1 MSSNGR
7 LPELIPDQLD
17 PQQRSVYEAILASR
31 GGSIAGPFAAWLRS
45 PVLADRAQSLGEF
58 CRYHTSLPARLSE
71 LAILI
76 TARQWRANAEWQI
89 HAPIA
94 RREGLSDEL
103 ISALQAGTEPAF
115 RFEDEKIVYQLAM
128 QLYESRRVSAATY
141 QAAVNSLGETSVV
154 ELVGLL
160 GYYTLVAMTLNV
172 FDMQLT
178 DPANRPF
185 TG

>member
-1 MSSNGR
+1 MGR
-7 LPELIPDQLD
+7 LRELD
-17 PQQRSVYEAILASR
+17 PDLLDAEQRSVYDAIVASR

-45 PVLADRAQSLGEF
+45 PVMADRAQSLGEF

-76 TARQWRANAEWQI
+76 TARQWRANVEWQI

-103 ISALQAGTEPAF
+103 LAALQSGEEPCF
-115 RFEDEKIVYQLAM
+115 QREDERIVYQLAL
-128 QLYESRRVSAATY
+128 QLYESRRVSSATY
-141 QAAVNSLGETSVV
+141 QAAVAALGEAAVV

-160 GYYTLVAMTLNV
+160 GYYALVAMTLNV
-172 FDMQLT
+172 FDVQLT
-178 DPANRPF
+178 DQQSRPF
-185 TG
+185 PD